1 MKRVITCLV
10 AGMMLLGLCSPV
22 LAASMGVS
30 PSSIEIDV
38 PVNGSTK
45 ATFYVSSDFDGELQ
59 ISLEDIPLE
68 IEPET
73 VPLKSGE
80 TAEFDLTF
88 YGDESL
94 GLQTFTG
101 KIRFIGMSGGMVA
114 PGIKVKAKITQ
125 VGAVQLPPEETPP
138 EQVPAPQGG
147 IEGLPLTTVIIIAG
161 GLVFLGLIVLSIT
174 LARRR
179 RY

>member
-10 AGMMLLGLCSPV
+10 AGMMLLGVCSPV

-30 PSSIEIDV
+30 PSSIELDV
-38 PVNGSTK
+38 PVNGSAK

-59 ISLEDIPLE
+59 ISLEDIPLK
-68 IEPET
+68 IGPET

-125 VGAVQLPPEETPP
+125 VGAAPTPP
-138 EQVPAPQGG
+138 EQAPLGPPAPQETTELNIPLLAG
-147 IEGLPLTTVIIIAG
+147 IAAGIVIIMTLI
-161 GLVFLGLIVLSIT
+161 LVV
-174 LARRR
+174 ARRK